1 MSSYTLG
8 KIILIFS
15 SLVLVYSAFTYRRW
29 YKNGELAKLSI
40 GQKIQGIL
48 IWSFWITAFVG
59 SILLLQEKEMSRT
72 VLSRASYLLLFG
84 VFSQLISS
92 LIRFFKGDS
101 DESEDVKESENEED
115 ETIPKLVQ
123 PTILM
128 TSIQF
133 VIALALVLW
142 FQNWLGT
149 PLF

>member
-1 MSSYTLG
+1 
-8 KIILIFS
+8 
-15 SLVLVYSAFTYRRW
+15 
-29 YKNGELAKLSI
+29 
-40 GQKIQGIL
+40 
-48 IWSFWITAFVG
+48 
-59 SILLLQEKEMSRT
+59 MSRT

-133 VIALALVLW
+133 VIVLALVFW